1 MPVEVSGHR
10 WGTGIHALAWCPMKF
25 HVATCADGT
34 RRNEASCTSVF
45 LHINWEKTSHSLPV
59 GAILH
64 VLCAERDK
72 TLAGVVEIALLT
84 VDGRAAGSDL

>member
-1 MPVEVSGHR
+1 M
-10 WGTGIHALAWCPMKF
+10 
-25 HVATCADGT
+25 ATFADET
-34 RRNEASCTSVF
+34 RGNGAPCTSV
-45 LHINWEKTSHSLPV
+45 LLPINWEKTSHSLPV

-72 TLAGVVEIALLT
+72 TLAGVVEIAHSPVLT